1 MTASAAVKTPE
12 QAGAVEVKGGVAPYL
27 SVSDASAAAEFY
39 KRAFGAEEVARSS
52 MPGDTRIIHLH
63 LYINGGSVMLSDPF
77 PEHGCPYE
85 APQAFNL
92 HLNVDDVEAW
102 WNRAVE
108 AGAQITMPLQVMF
121 WGQRYGQVKDPFG
134 VTWAMGQC

>member
-1 MTASAAVKTPE
+1 MADSATSPE
-12 QAGAVEVKGGVAPYL
+12 VAGAVEVKGGLIPYL

-39 KRAFGAEEVARSS
+39 KRAFGAEEAARSS

-63 LYINGGSVMLSDPF
+63 LYVNGNSLMLSDPF
-77 PEHGCPYE
+77 PEHGHPHR

-92 HLNVDDVEAW
+92 HLQVDDVDAW
-102 WNRAVE
+102 WKRAVD
-108 AGAQITMPLQVMF
+108 AGAEVTLPLQQMF
-121 WGQRYGQVKDPFG
+121 WGQRYGQLKDPFG